1 MVTKARRFEWDGSQ
15 IEVWEEASSH
25 PVDLHSNEEH
35 RRATGDA
42 RRTELLILIEAE
54 DVQNVSLTV
63 DQHDAPAVNHAL
75 QVARKPGEL
84 IFAIQRQSLS
94 FILNVGR

>member
-1 MVTKARRFEWDGSQ
+1 MGARLAPGGGFVT
-15 IEVWEEASSH
+15 
-25 PVDLHSNEEH
+25 PVDLHSNEQH

-54 DVQNVSLTV
+54 DVQNVPLTV

-75 QVARKPGEL
+75 QIAGQSGEL

-94 FILNVGR
+94 FVLNLGR